1 MLDESSWDEQIADDF
16 HESTATWRCCD
27 HRAQLAVLS
36 AIEES
41 PGAKQLIDNV
51 RDIVRYIRASP
62 DRILKFKQMQERR
75 ISVQEATAPSSGDDN
90 LAASSQASSSS
101 SSASPAVESSPS
113 LSSSSVSASSPSDP
127 PISLLTPSEA
137 RRKRNEQYS
146 HQKSALNLIL
156 DCPTRWLTVH
166 SMIDRQVIDC
176 SVPLIPVDQF
186 LLRFVL
192 LYKDIL
198 ALAAVSD
205 YFEEYHGNFVTFR
218 QYKTLEAL
226 ADVLKTVHDMV
237 TIAEGEKYVT
247 SAYLPCLYLL
257 CMEALKPLPS
267 PSRVTD
273 EVEET
278 EIVVFK
284 TALRTQLEQR
294 LGYLV
299 AKPNLALAA
308 AALHPAFCGLTFI
321 PSGSSS
327 KCKTLELP

>member
-75 ISVQEATAPSSGDDN
+75 ISVQAATAPSSGDDN
-90 LAASSQASSSS
+90 LAASSEASSSS

-113 LSSSSVSASSPSDP
+113 LLSSSVSASLPSDL
-127 PISLLTPSEA
+127 LLTPSEA
-137 RRKRNEQYS
+137 RRKRNEQYF

-176 SVPLIPVDQF
+176 SVPLIPVNQF
-186 LLRFVL
+186 LLRFVI

-205 YFEEYHGNFVTFR
+205 YFEEYHGNFVTFC
-218 QYKTLEAL
+218 Q
-226 ADVLKTVHDMV
+226 
-237 TIAEGEKYVT
+237 
-247 SAYLPCLYLL
+247 
-257 CMEALKPLPS
+257 
-267 PSRVTD
+267 
-273 EVEET
+273 
-278 EIVVFK
+278 
-284 TALRTQLEQR
+284 
-294 LGYLV
+294 
-299 AKPNLALAA
+299 
-308 AALHPAFCGLTFI
+308 
-321 PSGSSS
+321 
-327 KCKTLELP
+327 